1 MEQTIFEELDYLSRG
16 NQTIKSILEAEI
28 EEILEQNRGKSREEI
43 LKALQIYLDDMHA
56 YFEAEQDE

>member
-16 NQTIKSILEAEI
+16 NQTIKAILEAEI
-28 EEILEQNRGKSREEI
+28 EEI

>member
-16 NQTIKSILEAEI
+16 NQTIK